1 MARAQGTLYGN
12 REGFEQADVKRVVF
26 FLVLVLLAPGAWADT
41 AVRVVATDPDTEATL
56 GRDESFYVHIVF
68 SSDQPVS
75 IWARPYFQGKPVPRT
90 KSNASLPHSGAGHAL
105 GWFSLDQAGAV
116 DEVRIKLGGGKPYKE
131 WYAASYP
138 VRLTGTGLP
147 AARRS
152 RPAWVDEMLAEE
164 RVRYKQAYEQRMSEP
179 VSTGGMLFM
188 SFFMIAVLGLL
199 VVGAG
204 APLWG
209 IWKWRG
215 GWRIAAAVPALAMV
229 FVVGRIVIDTARDP
243 TSHNLWPFEIL
254 MWGGASAVFMGAL
267 ALFRW
272 LARRGRTETESG

>member
-1 MARAQGTLYGN
+1 ML
-12 REGFEQADVKRVVF
+12 VV
-26 FLVLVLLAPGAWADT
+26 LAPAAWAQT
-41 AVRVVATDPDTEATL
+41 TVRVVATDPGAEATL
-56 GRDESFYVHIVF
+56 GRDESFYVRIEF
-68 SSDQPVS
+68 TTDQPVS
-75 IWARPYFQGKPVPRT
+75 IWARPYFQGKPVQRT
-90 KSNASLPHSGAGHAL
+90 KSNASLPHTGAGHAL
-105 GWFSLDQAGAV
+105 GWFSLDGAGAV
-116 DEVRIKLGGGKPYKE
+116 DEVRIKLGGGKPYRE
-131 WYAASYP
+131 WEAASYP

-152 RPAWVDEMLAEE
+152 PPEWVDELMADE

-188 SFFMIAVLGLL
+188 SFFMLTVLGLL

-209 IWKWRG
+209 VWKWRG
-215 GWRIAAAVPALAMV
+215 GWRIAAAVPALMMA
-229 FVVGRIVIDTARDP
+229 FVIGRIVIDTARDP

-254 MWGGASAVFMGAL
+254 MWGGASAVAMGAL

-272 LARRGRTETESG
+272 LAGRGQTETDTD